1 MEVAVG
7 VVQRATVTNACCEA
21 GPATCTRHASAAGGA
36 DEEVEDLGQVLNIDR
51 QYRLDYQKDI
61 SSGSWVTAA
70 VRDAYARIGADPS
83 ARRRG
88 ERGLALNYTP
98 ARLRSG

>member
-51 QYRLDYQKDI
+51 QYRLDYQNDI
-61 SSGSWVTAA
+61 TSGSWVTAA
-70 VRDAYARIGADPS
+70 VRGAYSRIGADPR
-83 ARRRG
+83 APPRG
-88 ERGLALNYTP
+88 ERGLAVNSSP
-98 ARLRSG
+98 AGLRSG